1 MTDYMKSAYKI
12 QCASNKAPKAGQSVS
27 KPIRKT
33 VPQGTKTYGI
43 LTGKCNNLTVVDLDT
58 DKWAD
63 FNNHDFIKEF
73 SKDFIKRFNTY
84 TVATPS
90 GGYHLYFQY
99 EATLKNTTNDIQYI
113 DIRNNNGYVC
123 RGMVDYVKGGVHKKG
138 KYTIKNNV
146 SPATMPDDL
155 LEYLYHITGKKSEN
169 NERISN
175 TFIYDI
181 PVADCWEIAQKL
193 LEKDPDYFG
202 KSQKWH
208 TFTNFSSHITNDNG
222 KSAWEQFSKLCLQ
235 KYDET
240 NNERI
245 YERSKNNPSCALEV
259 ILNDADMKERACY
272 YKYKPWDDLDFIREL
287 SKARNTPIDNKLID
301 AVINR
306 PKLGYDF
313 IDSYGCGFDVLI
325 HSDMGT
331 GKSTSFAHYIAD
343 NDLKFI
349 SITSRRL
356 LAYSQYDAF
365 NNVIEDVDYQPTLY
379 DSGIKLNTGMS
390 VICQVESLLKLQN
403 FDFSEY
409 VIFIDEVSSL
419 INHIVKSDT
428 LNKNRSL
435 IIELMCRMISQC
447 AQLIGADADVDLA
460 CHMLFKS
467 LRPNY
472 RYVVNQ
478 YIHND
483 GVPSFE
489 FESLDQ
495 LIDHVATLDKFM
507 IPCDSLK
514 QSTYI
519 HTELQKRGIT
529 TKLITSETNNSSVNL
544 DDHDRVIYSP
554 AIIYGLDS
562 VMRRGI
568 YPVYIGH
575 TINPYH
581 FVQQVC
587 RCRSITELGYLFI
600 NKYGI
605 TVPIDGEWQKIR
617 ESIIQT
623 PKYDDIECLYAYCEW
638 VKNFDLITINNYN
651 DVTMSKLYNE
661 LFVYYEYRD
670 DALNS
675 NKFKHFLLQI
685 NKRGFNNEHRYIK
698 NSYSR
703 IAKQKDIQ
711 KFKNSQFT
719 PDELNPYH
727 QRINDILQVP
737 LDKLPQFN
745 EYFTDSIKLRGHF
758 NYCRWRHGDY
768 AVNKTIVADT
778 PDFKQQ
784 ILKSDKAKVVFIHKF
799 MKTYNITISEDTG
812 KGTGNDML
820 ISATVPDNENKN
832 KKFTMASKVLF
843 GIKSNKSQLVREG
856 DIYVHFGKILGL
868 LMCNADIVVDKRV
881 SVKKDGVRT
890 QIRKYYLNADYTA
903 CNDKLYNWRCVPDN
917 LTCDYDDEL

>member
-12 QCASNKAPKAGQSVS
+12 QCALNKAPMAGQSVA
-27 KPIRKT
+27 KPNRKT

-43 LTGKCNNLTVVDLDT
+43 ITGQINNLTVVDLDT

-63 FNNHDFIKEF
+63 YDSHDFIKKF
-73 SKDFIKRFNTY
+73 GRDYIKLFNTY
-84 TVATPS
+84 TVKTPS
-90 GGYHLYFQY
+90 GGYHLYFSY
-99 EATLKNTTNDIQYI
+99 EPTLKNTTNDTQYI

-123 RGMVDYVKGGVHKKG
+123 RGMVDYVKGGVRKKG
-138 KYTIKNNV
+138 KYTITNNV
-146 SPATMPDDL
+146 CPATMPDDL
-155 LEYLYHITGKKSEN
+155 LEYLYDITGKKSEN

-181 PVADCWEIAQKL
+181 PVSDCWEIAQKL
-193 LEKDPDYFG
+193 LESDPDYFG

-208 TFTNFSSHITNDNG
+208 TFTAFSSHILDDKG
-222 KSAWEQFSKLCLQ
+222 KPAWEQFSKLCLE
-235 KYDET
+235 KYNET

-245 YERSKNNPSCALEV
+245 YERSKNNPSYALEV
-259 ILNDADMKERACY
+259 ILNDADMKERTCY
-272 YKYKPWDDLDFIREL
+272 YKYKAWNDLDFIREL

-301 AVINR
+301 AVVNR

-313 IDSYGCGFDVLI
+313 IDNYGCGFDVLI

-331 GKSTSFAHYIAD
+331 GKTTSFAHYIAD

-365 NNVIEDVDYQPTLY
+365 NNVIVDVDYQPTLY
-379 DSGIKLNTGMS
+379 DSGIELKSDMS
-390 VICQVESLLKLQN
+390 VVCQVESLLKLQN
-403 FDFSEY
+403 FDFTEY

-419 INHIVKSDT
+419 INHVITSST

-435 IIELMCRMISQC
+435 IIELLCRMISQC

-478 YIHND
+478 YIHNE
-483 GVPSFE
+483 GTPAFE
-489 FESLDQ
+489 FQSLDE
-495 LIDHVATLDKFM
+495 LIDHVAKLDKFM

-514 QSTYI
+514 QATYI
-519 HTELQKRGIT
+519 HTTLSKRGIT
-529 TKLITSETNNSSVNL
+529 TKLITSETNNEAINL
-544 DDHDRVIYSP
+544 DDYDRVIYSP

-562 VMRRGI
+562 VMRRGV

-587 RCRSITELGYLFI
+587 RCRSIIELGYLFI

-623 PKYDDIECLYAYCEW
+623 PKYDDIECLYAYCNW
-638 VKNFDLITINNYN
+638 VNNFDLITINNYN
-651 DVTMSKLYNE
+651 DATMSKLYNE

-685 NKRGFNNEHRYIK
+685 INKRGFANEHRYIK
-698 NSYSR
+698 NTYSR
-703 IAKQKDIQ
+703 IAKQKDVEA
-711 KFKNSQFT
+711 FKNAQFT
-719 PDELNPYH
+719 PDNLNPYH

-737 LDKLPQFN
+737 LDKLPQFS
-745 EYFTDSIKLRGHF
+745 EYFTDNIKLRGHF

-768 AVNKTIVADT
+768 KVNKTIVSDT

-784 ILKSDKAKVVFIHKF
+784 IIKSDKAKVLFINKF
-799 MKTYNITISEDTG
+799 MKTYNITISD
-812 KGTGNDML
+812 DML
-820 ISATVPDNENKN
+820 ITASVPDNENKN
-832 KKFTMASKVLF
+832 SKYTMASKVLF
-843 GIKSNKSQLVREG
+843 GIRSNKSQLLRES
-856 DIYVHFGKILGL
+856 DIYVHFSKMLRILLCG
-868 LMCNADIVVDKRV
+868 DIVIDKRV
-881 SVKKDGVRT
+881 NIKTDGVRK
-890 QIRKYYLNADYTA
+890 QIRKYYLNADYTS
-903 CNDKLYNWRCVPDN
+903 CNDKLYKWRCMPDN
-917 LTCDYDDEL
+917 YDDEL